1 MESRMKDLNRRR
13 AVDTYKT
20 IYEILSDID
29 GNVEASS
36 LSDEEK
42 KKIQEKKDQLLSI
55 CRKLPVQI
63 KENDL
68 IMVLAY
74 YRKEKEDKEKKSI
87 GVKIEKAL
95 EEWLIDNLLEEKR
108 DKIKSLIIH
117 LAECDFIEY
126 QLFTK
131 EAIEYAIWL
140 KRNAEGIL
148 QI

>member
-1 MESRMKDLNRRR
+1 MESRMKDLNSRR

>member
-29 GNVEASS
+29 GNVEVNS
-36 LSDEEK
+36 LLDEEK
-42 KKIQEKKDQLLSI
+42 KKIQEKKDNLLSI
-55 CRKLPVQI
+55 CRKLPMQI

-68 IMVLAY
+68 IMVLSY
-74 YRKEKEDKEKKSI
+74 YRKENEDKEKKSI
-87 GVKIEKAL
+87 GAKIEKAL

-148 QI
+148 

>member
-29 GNVEASS
+29 GNVEVNS
-36 LSDEEK
+36 LLDEEK
-42 KKIQEKKDQLLSI
+42 KKIQEKKDNLLSI
-55 CRKLPVQI
+55 CRKLPMQI

-68 IMVLAY
+68 IMVLSY
-74 YRKEKEDKEKKSI
+74 YRKENEDKEKKSI
-87 GVKIEKAL
+87 GAKIEKAL

-140 KRNAEGIL
+140 KRNAQGIL
-148 QI
+148 

>member
-13 AVDTYKT
+13 AIDTYKT
-20 IYEILSDID
+20 IYEILFDIN
-29 GNVEASS
+29 GNVEYSS

-42 KKIQEKKDQLLSI
+42 KKEQLLSI
-55 CRKLPVQI
+55 CRKLPMQI

-87 GVKIEKAL
+87 GAKIEQAL
-95 EEWLIDNLLEEKR
+95 EEWLIDNFLEEKR
-108 DKIKSLIIH
+108 DKIKSLIIY

-148 QI
+148 